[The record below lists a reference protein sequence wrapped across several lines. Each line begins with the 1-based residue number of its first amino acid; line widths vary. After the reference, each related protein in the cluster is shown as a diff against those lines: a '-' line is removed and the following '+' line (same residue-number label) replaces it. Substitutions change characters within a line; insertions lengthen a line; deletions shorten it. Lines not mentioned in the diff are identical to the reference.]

1 MELLLLSSSRTP
13 AGYLTDYLADIK
25 TFTAGVRCAVFVP
38 FAAVALPWDEY
49 ARRVSEAIGM
59 RLESVDEL
67 PKAELIVVGG
77 GNTFQLLR
85 ECRMRGVLPA
95 IQEKVKSGARYLG
108 WSAGAN
114 LACPTIK
121 TTNDMPIVDPGGL
134 EALGLVRFQ
143 INPHYLSVALPE
155 GARLRVSGASLE
167 LRGPHSATWFEGTKP
182 PVRIAPGIIPYK
194 RQFYSLGRRRN
205 ALAPRVIQC
214 CINAYDSTTTQ
225 RCTKGRPRRR
235 AGATRRWRRKGR
247 VRDAHAA
254 P

>member
-13 AGYLTDYLADIK
+13 AGYLTDYLADIEAFS
-25 TFTAGVRCAVFVP
+25 TGVENVRFVP
-38 FAAVALPWDEY
+38 FAAVSLDWREYLKRVQDALSEL
-49 ARRVSEAIGM
+49 ALRVEIAQTADD
-59 RLESVDEL
+59 LAQ
-67 PKAELIVVGG
+67 AELIIVGG

-85 ECRMRGVLPA
+85 ECRMRGLLPA

-143 INPHYLSVALPE
+143 INPHYLSVALPGHHGETRDERLAEFARVNPKLPVIGLPE
-155 GARLRVSGASLE
+155 GARLRVSGASIE

-182 PVRIAPGIIPYK
+182 PLRIAPGIIPHE
-194 RQFYSLGRRRN
+194 F
-205 ALAPRVIQC
+205 
-214 CINAYDSTTTQ
+214 
-225 RCTKGRPRRR
+225 
-235 AGATRRWRRKGR
+235 
-247 VRDAHAA
+247 
-254 P
+254 